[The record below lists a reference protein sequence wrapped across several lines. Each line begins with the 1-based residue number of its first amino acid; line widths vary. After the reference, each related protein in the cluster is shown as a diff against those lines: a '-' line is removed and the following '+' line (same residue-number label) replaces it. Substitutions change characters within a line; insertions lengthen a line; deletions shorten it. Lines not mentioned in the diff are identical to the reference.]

1 MKTETEIQHKGM
13 QKKLYIGNMDA
24 KRDWGHAKDYVD
36 AMWRILQKD
45 KPEDFVIAPGVTT
58 KVRDFI
64 IAAFNQVGIKLR
76 FEGKGVEEK
85 AIIDAIDETKYE
97 KATGQT
103 TRNPQLETG
112 NTLIEVDPRYFRPT
126 EVEFLI
132 GDPTKA
138 KEKLGWEPK
147 YNLQALL
154 EDMMQA
160 DVKLFRKDLDLM
172 GAGHKILRQVE

>member
-1 MKTETEIQHKGM
+1 MKTEAEIQHKGM

-64 IAAFNQVGIKLR
+64 SLAFAEVGIILR
-76 FEGKGVEEK
+76 FEGTDVDEKG
-85 AIIDAIDETKYE
+85 IIDSIDQKKFETSTSQQLNKSTL
-97 KATGQT
+97 ATGQ
-103 TRNPQLETG
+103 
-112 NTLIEVDPRYFRPT
+112 TLIEVDPRYFRPT

-160 DVKLFRKDLDLM
+160 DVKLFRK
-172 GAGHKILRQVE
+172 GQSLRKFNEIIW